1 MIVKQ
6 FPRSLMA
13 ALVTALTLAAAH
25 LPVSADGV
33 FRAFWAD
40 AFHSGFKSTSQID
53 SLVARAVAGKY
64 NAIIPEVLA
73 YHDTAGGGHGA
84 YWNSS
89 LVPKATDISGGID
102 PLAYLV
108 QKAHAAGIEVHC
120 WLVAYRVSTSW
131 PPAGNSLLASHP
143 EWLMVPSGSM
153 GSVATVDGKY
163 TLDPGCPAV
172 QDHLVAI
179 VRELAANYAI
189 DGIHWDYIRYTSTD
203 AGYPAVASHD
213 KSGLRRFQRITGRTD
228 VPAPSGDAQW
238 DDFRRRTINEL
249 VARVR
254 GELPLI
260 TTNPRQPLR
269 HSAALISFGDAPSL
283 FTSTSA
289 YKLFQNWEHW
299 MAQGWLDAAC
309 PMNYKREA
317 VPSNALWYR
326 NWINRAVVWRHDRH
340 LFCGQAN
347 YLNTMPDSVIQMQ
360 YCLDTGANGT
370 VNYSYAVTVDSNE
383 DGTGETDWSWYS
395 YIGST
400 LFALPAP
407 TPSMPWRDP
416 ALATDGVLFGRVVDA
431 ITGEPIDNAT
441 VLRPG
446 SAYTAQTDGNGYYTI
461 TGMPAAASG
470 TVYPVYAINGAG
482 YIASRR
488 DVRVLPGAVSREDFA
503 VSPLAPQPVQMS
515 RLGEAGQFVDGTR
528 VIASGL
534 IVTANSQQAGAN
546 YVQQQDRSAGIR
558 AESTDVFTPGRLV
571 QIVGVLGTK
580 PTGERYLRDCQ
591 RVSDLE
597 YGGDIRSLACRPPQ
611 VTWTSGDP
619 AAKGLGTIG
628 LLVDTWGRVTIRS
641 TGYFTLNDGSAS
653 GSGLKVITPVA
664 ATPPSLGAMVRVTGI
679 AQLEAGPT
687 GSIPVLV
694 PRSPGDI
701 VRP

>member
-1 MIVKQ
+1 
-6 FPRSLMA
+6 MA
-13 ALVTALTLAAAH
+13 ALLTALAVATARM
-25 LPVSADGV
+25 PVSADGV
-33 FRAFWAD
+33 FRALWAD
-40 AFHSGFKSTSQID
+40 AFHVGFKSTAQID
-53 SLVARAVAGKY
+53 ALVARAVAGKY

-108 QKAHAAGIEVHC
+108 EKAHDAGIEVHC

-131 PPAGNSLLASHP
+131 PPAGNSLLASQS

-153 GSVATVDGKY
+153 GSVEKVDGKY

-172 QDHLVAI
+172 QEHLVAI
-179 VRELAANYAI
+179 VRELATNYAI

-203 AGYPAVASHD
+203 AGYPAVASYRQ
-213 KSGLRRFQRITGRTD
+213 SGLRRFQRITGRTD
-228 VPAPSGDAQW
+228 VPDASGDTEW

-254 GELPLI
+254 AELPLI

-269 HSAALISFGDAPSL
+269 HTAALICSGDAPSL
-283 FTSTSA
+283 FTSSGA
-289 YKLFQNWEHW
+289 YRLFQNWEHW

-309 PMNYKREA
+309 PMNYKREVVSRQA
-317 VPSNALWYR
+317 TWYR
-326 NWINRAVVWRHDRH
+326 NWVNSAVAWRHGRH
-340 LFCGQAN
+340 VFCGQAN
-347 YLNTMPDSVIQMQ
+347 HLNTMQSSATQLQ
-360 YCLDTGANGT
+360 YCLDAGANGT

-395 YIGST
+395 HIGST
-400 LFALPAP
+400 LFALPVP

-416 ALATDGVLFGRVVDA
+416 ALAADGVLFGRVVDA
-431 ITGEPIDNAT
+431 TTGEPIDNAT
-441 VLRPG
+441 VMRPG
-446 SAYTAQTDGNGYYTI
+446 SAYTAQTDGNGYYVI
-461 TGMPAAASG
+461 AQMPAVASG
-470 TVYPVYAINGAG
+470 TVYPVYANNGTG

-488 DVRVLPGAVSREDFA
+488 DIRVLPGVVTREDFA
-503 VSPLAPQPVQMS
+503 ISPLAPQPVQMS
-515 RLGEAGQFVDGTR
+515 RLGQAGQFADGTR
-528 VIASGL
+528 VVASGL

-558 AESTDVFTPGRLV
+558 VESTDVFTPGRMV

-597 YGGDIRSLACRPPQ
+597 YAGDIRSLGCRPAQ
-611 VTWTSGDP
+611 VTWTSDEP
-619 AAKGLGTIG
+619 ASKGLGNIG
-628 LLVDTWGRVTIRS
+628 LLMDTWGRVTICD
-641 TGYFTLNDGSAS
+641 TGYFALNDGSAS
-653 GSGLKVITPVA
+653 GSGLKVIIPA
-664 ATPPSLGAMVRVTGI
+664 AGTPPSLGAMVRVTGI

-694 PRSPGDI
+694 PRCPGDI